1 VVRNW
6 IPAGLSLFLAVAC
19 TAAGG
24 SAPPGY
30 LEGHLRI
37 VAPKEVELSDG
48 QTPSIAPE
56 VYAEYPL
63 IILSSDGKTEVARV
77 TADERGNYRTALPPG
92 EYVLDVQ
99 GRAPG
104 RVRAQPRRFQ
114 VVSGKTVRI
123 DMDMDTGVR

>member
-1 VVRNW
+1 MRNW

-19 TAAGG
+19 MAAGG
-24 SAPPGY
+24 AAPPGY
-30 LEGHLRI
+30 VEGHLRI
-37 VAPKEVELSDG
+37 VAPREVELSGG

-92 EYVLDVQ
+92 DYVLDVQ

-114 VVSGKTVRI
+114 VVSGQTVRI
-123 DMDMDTGVR
+123 DMDKDTGVR

>member
-1 VVRNW
+1 
-6 IPAGLSLFLAVAC
+6 LFLAVAC

-24 SAPPGY
+24 TAAPGY
-30 LEGHLRI
+30 VEGHLTI
-37 VAPKEVELSDG
+37 VAPREVELSGG

-63 IILSSDGKTEVARV
+63 IILSSDGKTEVTRV

-92 EYVLDVQ
+92 DYVLDVQ

>member
-1 VVRNW
+1 MVRNW

-24 SAPPGY
+24 SAPPG
-30 LEGHLRI
+30 
-37 VAPKEVELSDG
+37 
-48 QTPSIAPE
+48 
-56 VYAEYPL
+56 
-63 IILSSDGKTEVARV
+63 LSSDGKTEVARV